1 MTARELDEDD
11 VRIRPKRS
19 SRPRTTDRPDY
30 SQAELARI
38 IAVDRGRSTALIE
51 ATGIVVTAMKAR
63 ELGKKSVVVGDI
75 VRIVGD
81 TSGKVDTLA
90 RIVAVEPRRNELTRT
105 VEDDAG
111 MERMIVSNVDQLGI
125 VLAAANPEPRHGFV
139 DRALVV
145 AFDQRITP
153 IIIMTKCDLA
163 DPTEF
168 LSAYKDLDV
177 QSLQI
182 QRGADLTALRTIL
195 AGKRTVLLGH
205 SGVGKS
211 TLVNALVESAHRAT
225 GDVND
230 VTGRGRHTSSSA
242 IALPLND
249 NSGWIIDTPGVR
261 SFGLAHVERDRVIG
275 AFSEFAEAIEHCPR
289 NCSHDEEGCALNSMI
304 TDPNSLARLA
314 NLRGLLREGKLNS

>member
-19 SRPRTTDRPDY
+19 SRPRTKDRPDY

-261 SFGLAHVERDRVIG
+261 SLDWPMSNEIASLVHLVNSPKLLNIAPETAHMMKRDVPSTR
-275 AFSEFAEAIEHCPR
+275 
-289 NCSHDEEGCALNSMI
+289 
-304 TDPNSLARLA
+304 
-314 NLRGLLREGKLNS
+314 